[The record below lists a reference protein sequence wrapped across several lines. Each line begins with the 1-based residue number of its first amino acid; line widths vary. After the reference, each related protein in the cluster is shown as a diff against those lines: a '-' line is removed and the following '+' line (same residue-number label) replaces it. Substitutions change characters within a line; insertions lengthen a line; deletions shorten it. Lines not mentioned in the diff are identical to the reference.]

1 VEKVDFVFLCLIFK
15 YFWTIYKKMK
25 PCCVP
30 GCENIPSRRYFIP
43 REIRIQKI
51 WIGLEPK
58 YVGKSFVVYEKHF
71 SPICKDAR
79 GRLLK
84 NALPTINLPGF
95 KESSGTEDCFS
106 HPQEEYKYVTPEKI
120 KGRSVFM

>member
-1 VEKVDFVFLCLIFK
+1 
-15 YFWTIYKKMK
+15 MK

>member
-1 VEKVDFVFLCLIFK
+1 LIIINQCFSK
-15 YFWTIYKKMK
+15 NLLLLYFIY
-25 PCCVP
+25 
-30 GCENIPSRRYFIP
+30 RYFIP